1 MRGSQVNCRNCGAA
15 SRAEHNFCS
24 KCGTALRTLQ
34 CQVCDA
40 ENAVSDRVC
49 FICGSALSNNDGLP
63 ITREHG
69 ERKLATALFADIK
82 GSVEI
87 MARNDIEKSRRV
99 VDSVIIQI
107 SSIIR
112 RHHGTIVDTVGDGV
126 FAVFGAPKS
135 FDGHPRAAVKAALEL
150 QDTMQTLSE
159 EDPLFSEVEL
169 RIGIHTDEIIW
180 RTLQVGHETRHLPI
194 GQGVNL
200 ASRLQALAEPKS
212 VLIGQSTYDL
222 TKDYFHFFPVPD
234 LRLKGVTRPVVAYK
248 ALKSSAILNNLQIA
262 INRGLSPF
270 VGRDYE
276 LSVLTDAIQNLQAGR
291 GKALLLVSEAG
302 GGKSRLLYE
311 AMKNLPAACK
321 VLEAFCLSYLQ
332 LSPWHSVVQLVRRL
346 LDLPTGMP
354 IKDIK
359 QSLRENLSKLELSLA
374 NETDTIMQLFDL
386 DTRSAT
392 TTDTDPFMRR
402 QKYIML
408 VLKMFS
414 LAAKAAPLVVVIE
427 DLHWLDSQSFGVIDH
442 LFSLTTSHP
451 ILLVCTSRPEGVKE
465 HWKLHD
471 SLILQFGSLDDASS
485 RQLIASLSLDND
497 LSEGSIAT
505 IQRKT
510 QGNPLFIEEIIRSLR
525 PGNQLASDSD
535 QTLSDDSKM
544 PSTIQMAIAERIDRL
559 PQKIKHYLQVLS
571 VIGVKSKRSLFVKF
585 ISEKA
590 DQLKVVLED
599 LENLGFIACSTLD
612 NEEYVQFVHIITQ
625 EVVSSTLLGET
636 RAFLHEKIAD
646 TMHAEYGELFH
657 EILPEL
663 AHHYQNSSNTQ
674 KAVEYL
680 RLAGESAI
688 QQSAHQE
695 AQNYFKHALSRLEC
709 DSSISDHLIHLSHIW
724 LSLGVSLQVT
734 LGYTAEEVK
743 KAYEQAIHFSEKAGH
758 FECLFAALR
767 GCAVFAGVRADYHD
781 VEQIASRLKKL
792 AKGNPEFAHEHLVMH
807 GLSFSYR
814 GNLAKGA
821 KCYQKG
827 IALRVAPAKSTLIQY
842 SGYSRSSCYSYLAL
856 NALFAGRL
864 RLAKAN
870 AKKGLEVA
878 IESGI
883 PIAVAQ
889 CRGMYANVHFSHCEF
904 ELAQQQHELN
914 IAFADEHGFSYWS
927 LLGRL
932 LTTWGRGF
940 LSSDVSSVAE
950 YATYLSAYR
959 NSGALIGVPWFLNM
973 YAELLWSFERHS
985 DALDAIV
992 EAEETA
998 STTDERFFLAD
1009 SLRLKGELLGFIAGN
1024 ACSDDSLQCIFQSL
1038 QLAHSQGAWLP
1049 AMRTA
1054 MWLARV
1060 LKQASCCDQAALMF
1074 GYHYNKVSWVK
1085 GPIHDEA
1092 RSLMADLDINRSFL
1106 SALKTDPSRMPIL
1119 DVSRIRSLL
1128 SPPVDGW
1135 HVLAKPPLLRNS
1147 GSLN

>member
-1 MRGSQVNCRNCGAA
+1 
-15 SRAEHNFCS
+15 
-24 KCGTALRTLQ
+24 
-34 CQVCDA
+34 
-40 ENAVSDRVC
+40 VSDRVC
-49 FICGSALSNNDGLP
+49 FICGSALSISDGLP
-63 ITREHG
+63 LTRKHG

-87 MARNDIEKSRRV
+87 MARNDIEWSRRV
-99 VDSVIIQI
+99 VDAVIMHI

-135 FDGHPRAAVKAALEL
+135 FDAHPRAAVKAALEL
-150 QDTMQTLSE
+150 QDTMHTLSE
-159 EDPLFSEVEL
+159 EGLLFSEVEL
-169 RIGIHTDEIIW
+169 RIAIHTGDIIW

-194 GQGVNL
+194 GQSVNL
-200 ASRLQALAEPKS
+200 ASRLQAHAEPKS

-222 TKDYFHFFPVPD
+222 TKDYFHCVPVPD
-234 LRLKGVTRPVVAYK
+234 LRLKGVSSPVIAYK
-248 ALKSSAILNNLQIA
+248 VLKPSAILNNLQIA

-270 VGRDYE
+270 VGRKYE
-276 LSVLTDAIQNLQAGR
+276 LSILTDAIQNLQAGR

-311 AMKNLPAACK
+311 AMKNLPAACQ

-346 LDLPTGMP
+346 LDLPMGMP
-354 IKDIK
+354 INDIK
-359 QSLRENLSKLELSLA
+359 QSLQENLAKLEPSLA
-374 NETDTIMQLFDL
+374 NETDTIMQLFRL

-392 TTDTDPFMRR
+392 ATDTDPFIRR

-414 LAAKAAPLVVVIE
+414 LAAKAAPLAVFIE
-427 DLHWLDSQSFGVIDH
+427 DLHWLDFQSSEVIDH
-442 LFSLTTSHP
+442 LFSLTKSHP

-465 HWKLHD
+465 HWSKHNN
-471 SLILQFGSLDDASS
+471 LILQFGSLDDASS
-485 RQLIASLSLDND
+485 RQLIASLSLGND
-497 LSEGSIAT
+497 LSDGSIAT

-510 QGNPLFIEEIIRSLR
+510 LGNPLFIEEIIRSRR
-525 PGNQLASDSD
+525 PGNLLASDAEL
-535 QTLSDDSKM
+535 TLSNDSKM
-544 PSTIQMAIAERIDRL
+544 PATIQMAIAERIDRL
-559 PQKIKHYLQVLS
+559 PQTTKHYLQVLS
-571 VIGVKSKRSLFVKF
+571 VIGVKSKLDLFVKF
-585 ISEKA
+585 ISKKA
-590 DQLKVVLED
+590 DKVKVVLED
-599 LENLGFIACSTLD
+599 LEKHGFIACSTVD
-612 NEEYVQFVHIITQ
+612 NEEYVQFVHIMTQ

-636 RAFLHEKIAD
+636 RAVLHEKIAD
-646 TMHAEYGELFH
+646 TMRAEYGDLFH

-663 AHHYQNSSNTQ
+663 AHHYHSSSNTQ

-695 AQNYFKHALSRLEC
+695 AQNYFKLALSRLEC
-709 DSSISDHLIHLSHIW
+709 DSSISDYLIHLSHIW

-734 LGYTAEEVK
+734 LGYTAIEVK
-743 KAYEQAIHFSEKAGH
+743 NAYEHAIHFSEKAGR

-767 GCAVFAGVRADYHD
+767 GCAVFSGVRADYHD

-792 AKGNPEFAHEHLVMH
+792 AKGIPEFAYEHLVMH

-827 IALRVAPAKSTLIQY
+827 IALRVPPAKSTLIQY

-856 NALFAGRL
+856 NVLFAGRL

-870 AKKGLEVA
+870 AQRGLEVA

-889 CRGMYANVHFSHCEF
+889 SRGMYANVYFSHCEF

-940 LSSDVSSVAE
+940 LSSDETAVAE
-950 YATYLSAYR
+950 YASYLSAYR
-959 NSGALIGVPWFLNM
+959 NSGALIGITWFLNV
-973 YAELLWSFERHS
+973 YAELLWSFGRHS

-992 EAEETA
+992 EAEEIA
-998 STTDERFFLAD
+998 ATTDERFFLAD
-1009 SLRLKGELLGFIAGN
+1009 SLRLKGELLAFMASN
-1024 ACSDDSLQCIFQSL
+1024 ACHEGSLQCLFQSL
-1038 QLAHSQGAWLP
+1038 QLAHAQGAWLP

-1054 MWLARV
+1054 IWLARV
-1060 LKQASCCDQAALMF
+1060 LKQACCRDQAALML

-1092 RSLMADLDINRSFL
+1092 RSLMADLGIDRSFL
-1106 SALKTDPSRMPIL
+1106 SSLKKDLSRMPIL
-1119 DVSRIRSLL
+1119 DSSRLRPFL
-1128 SPPVDGW
+1128 SPPVDPW
-1135 HVLAKPPLLRNS
+1135 HVLAKPPFFRH
-1147 GSLN
+1147 